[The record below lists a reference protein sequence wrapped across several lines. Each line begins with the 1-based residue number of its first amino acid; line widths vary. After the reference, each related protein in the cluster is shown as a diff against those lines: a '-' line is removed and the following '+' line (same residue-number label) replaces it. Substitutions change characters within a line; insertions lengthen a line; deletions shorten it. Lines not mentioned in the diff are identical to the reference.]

1 MAQFYNYG
9 TSEHEPRCDP
19 AASTATFATSFEILQ
34 KLADFFFLKSLV
46 AEQAAHKKKK
56 KDTVEDKLLKK
67 LRQELKGHRVCI
79 TTFLLESVS
88 FMESTS
94 DLYNVA
100 ILVLG

>member
-1 MAQFYNYG
+1 MAQLIIAELRNMN
-9 TSEHEPRCDP
+9 H
-19 AASTATFATSFEILQ
+19 AVILRLQ
-34 KLADFFFLKSLV
+34 QRRSQRLSKFCKNLLIFFLKSLV
-46 AEQAAHKKKK
+46 AEEAAHKKKN
-56 KDTVEDKLLKK
+56 DTVEDKLLKK
-67 LRQELKGHRVCI
+67 LRHELKGQRVCI